1 MDEAEKNIAKLL
13 LSHGIAALSWRR
25 RLHHHP
31 HHQQHHQQKTNSNNQ
46 NPLSFYMA
54 TVEASRGDWILVFI
68 VISFSKLH
76 FLVERIRF
84 LQVPLIIG

>member
-13 LSHGIAALSWRR
+13 LSHGLSWRR
-25 RLHHHP
+25 MQHHHP

-54 TVEASRGDWILVFI
+54 TVEASRRDWILVLR